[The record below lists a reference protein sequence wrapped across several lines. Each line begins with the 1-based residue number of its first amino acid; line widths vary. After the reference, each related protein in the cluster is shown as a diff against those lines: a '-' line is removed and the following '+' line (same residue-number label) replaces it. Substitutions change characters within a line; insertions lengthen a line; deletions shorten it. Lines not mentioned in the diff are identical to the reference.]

1 MSKLKSTN
9 VGIASWMKKLRLAII
24 LLTVLVAAYGVLSF
38 LTDRLERQR
47 MAQFS
52 VAKYIEQT
60 PKFVFKTINFYKYV
74 AYGKPDGTNLYLDKL
89 DVFHITGSA
98 DLYIDMQYLTMDS
111 AKTDYISKELY
122 LVFNSPTKLPIG
134 IDVSVAGDKFVNV
147 ETILPKRVSESEA
160 QKAAKSVSEVTKDL
174 GTFLGGAVG
183 LYGGVKIG
191 GSVGNAAGNALS
203 NPILKFASG
212 IAGSI
217 FGGGIGALAGGYFG
231 GKTGEKYGFLI
242 TKNLLTGFH
251 LTTGHG
257 AGEKEQ
263 ILMNAKSL
271 IAVELAGGDMF
282 NEPDFDSK
290 LQQYYQK
297 ECNKAIET
305 AMKNFGWKTVNVEF
319 KY

>member
-1 MSKLKSTN
+1 MEKTE
-9 VGIASWMKKLRLAII
+9 VAPWQRYLRLGII
-24 LLTVLVAAYGVLSF
+24 LLTVLVVAYGVLSF
-38 LTDRLERQR
+38 IIDRIEREK

-52 VAKYIEQT
+52 VAKYIEQN
-60 PKFVFKTINFYKYV
+60 PKFVFKTINFSKYV
-74 AYGKPDGTNLYLDKL
+74 AYGKPDGTNVYLDKL
-89 DVFHITGSA
+89 DVFYIIGSA

-111 AKTDYISKELY
+111 AKTDYLSKDLH
-122 LVFNSPTKLPIG
+122 LIFNSPTKLPVG
-134 IDVSVAGDKFVNV
+134 IDVSVPGDKFVNV

-160 QKAAKSVSEVTKDL
+160 QNAAKSVSEVTKDI
-174 GTFLGGAVG
+174 GTFVGGAAGLYGGTKVGGAVG
-183 LYGGVKIG
+183 G
-191 GSVGNAAGNALS
+191 AAGNVIP

-212 IAGSI
+212 FAGSI

-263 ILMNAKSL
+263 ILINAKSL
-271 IAVELAGGDMF
+271 IAIELAGGDMF
-282 NEPDFDSK
+282 NEPEFDSK

-297 ECNKAIET
+297 ECKKSIET

>member
-1 MSKLKSTN
+1 METTEISP
-9 VGIASWMKKLRLAII
+9 WQRKLRLAII
-24 LLTVLVAAYGVLSF
+24 LLTVLVAVYGVLSF
-38 LTDRLERQR
+38 IVDRIERKK
-47 MAQFS
+47 MSQFS

-60 PKFVFKTINFYKYV
+60 PKFVFKTINFYKYI
-74 AYGKPDGTNLYLDKL
+74 AYGKPDGTNVYLDKL
-89 DVFHITGSA
+89 DVFHLTGTA

-111 AKTDYISKELY
+111 AKTDYLTKELY
-122 LVFNSPTKLPIG
+122 LVYNSPTKLPIG
-134 IDVSVAGDKFVNV
+134 IDVSVSGDKFVNV
-147 ETILPKRVSESEA
+147 ETILPKRISESEA
-160 QKAAKSVSEVTKDL
+160 QNAAKSVSEVTKDI
-174 GTFLGGAVG
+174 GTFIGGAAG
-183 LYGGVKIG
+183 MYGGSKIG
-191 GSVGNAAGNALS
+191 GSVGGAAANAIP

-212 IAGSI
+212 FAGSI

-297 ECNKAIET
+297 ECKKSIET
-305 AMKNFGWKTVNVEF
+305 AMKNFGWQKVNVEF

>member
-1 MSKLKSTN
+1 METTEISP
-9 VGIASWMKKLRLAII
+9 WQRKLRLAII
-24 LLTVLVAAYGVLSF
+24 LLTVLVAVYGVLSF
-38 LTDRLERQR
+38 IVDRIERKK
-47 MAQFS
+47 MSQFS

-60 PKFVFKTINFYKYV
+60 PKFVFKTINFYKYI
-74 AYGKPDGTNLYLDKL
+74 AYGKPDGTNVYLDKL
-89 DVFHITGSA
+89 DVFHLTGTA

-111 AKTDYISKELY
+111 AKTDYLTKELY
-122 LVFNSPTKLPIG
+122 LVYNSPTKLPIG
-134 IDVSVAGDKFVNV
+134 IDVSVSGDKFVNV
-147 ETILPKRVSESEA
+147 ETIQPKRISESEA
-160 QKAAKSVSEVTKDL
+160 QNAAKSVSEVTKDI
-174 GTFLGGAVG
+174 GTFIGGAAG
-183 LYGGVKIG
+183 MYGGTKIG
-191 GSVGNAAGNALS
+191 GSVGGAVANAIP

-212 IAGSI
+212 FAGSI

-271 IAVELAGGDMF
+271 IAVELAGGDMLS
-282 NEPDFDSK
+282 EPDFDSK

-297 ECNKAIET
+297 ECKKSIET
-305 AMKNFGWKTVNVEF
+305 AMKNFGWQKVNVEF

>member
-1 MSKLKSTN
+1 MDHTEE
-9 VGIASWMKKLRLAII
+9 IATWQKKLRFVII
-24 LLTVLVAAYGVLSF
+24 LLIVLVGIYGVLSVVI
-38 LTDRLERQR
+38 DRLERKK

-74 AYGKPDGTNLYLDKL
+74 AYGKPDGTNVYLDKL

-111 AKTDYISKELY
+111 AKTDYLSKELY
-122 LVFNSPTKLPIG
+122 LVYNSPTKLPIG
-134 IDVSVAGDKFVNV
+134 ITVNVPGDKFVNV
-147 ETILPKRVSESEA
+147 ETIIPKRISESEA
-160 QKAAKSVSEVTKDL
+160 QNAAKSVSEVTKDI
-174 GTFLGGAVG
+174 GTFVGGATG
-183 LYGGVKIG
+183 LYGGAKVG
-191 GSVGNAAGNALS
+191 GVVGGAAGNAIPI
-203 NPILKFASG
+203 PILKFASG
-212 IAGSI
+212 FAGSI
-217 FGGGIGALAGGYFG
+217 FGGGIGTFAGSHFG
-231 GKTGEKYGFLI
+231 GKVGEKYGFLV

-251 LTTGHG
+251 LTSGHG

-263 ILMNAKSL
+263 ILMSAKSL

-282 NEPDFDSK
+282 NEPEFDSK

-297 ECNKAIET
+297 ECKKSIET

-319 KY
+319 KYSVL

>member
-1 MSKLKSTN
+1 METTEISP
-9 VGIASWMKKLRLAII
+9 WQRKLRLGII
-24 LLTVLVAAYGVLSF
+24 LLTVLVALYGVLSF
-38 LTDRLERQR
+38 IVDRIERKK
-47 MAQFS
+47 MSQFS

-60 PKFVFKTINFYKYV
+60 PKFVFKTINFYKYI
-74 AYGKPDGTNLYLDKL
+74 AYGKPDGTNVYLDKL
-89 DVFHITGSA
+89 DVFHLTGTA

-111 AKTDYISKELY
+111 AKTDYLTKELY
-122 LVFNSPTKLPIG
+122 LVYNSPTKLPIG
-134 IDVSVAGDKFVNV
+134 IDVSVSGDKFVNV
-147 ETILPKRVSESEA
+147 ETILPKRISESEA
-160 QKAAKSVSEVTKDL
+160 QNAAKSVSEVTKDI
-174 GTFLGGAVG
+174 GTFIGGAAG
-183 LYGGVKIG
+183 MYGGTKIG
-191 GSVGNAAGNALS
+191 GSVGGAVANAIP

-212 IAGSI
+212 FAGSI

-282 NEPDFDSK
+282 SEPDFDSK

-297 ECNKAIET
+297 ECKKSIET
-305 AMKNFGWKTVNVEF
+305 AMKNFGWQKVNVEF